1 MLTLPVPVRIFVHM
15 APTDMRKS
23 FNGLSTI
30 VTDFMNEDPLS
41 GHMFLFINRR
51 RNMAKLLYWSGD
63 GFALW
68 YKKLERG
75 TFEPP
80 AAIRSTTQD
89 ESPRLEITALQ
100 MSLLL
105 DGIELASARR
115 RRRYARVP

>member
-1 MLTLPVPVRIFVHM
+1 MLTLPVPVRIFVHT

-23 FNGLSTI
+23 FDGLSTI

-63 GFALW
+63 GYALW
-68 YKKLERG
+68 YKKLQCG

-80 AAIRSTTQD
+80 AAIRSTQD
-89 ESPRLEITALQ
+89 DSPRLEITASQ

-115 RRRYARVP
+115 RVRYAHNK

>member
-1 MLTLPVPVRIFVHM
+1 MLSLPVPVRIFVHT

-23 FNGLSTI
+23 FDGLSTI

-68 YKKLERG
+68 YKRLERG

-80 AAIRSTTQD
+80 TVIQSVED
-89 ESPRLEITALQ
+89 DSPRLEITASQ

-115 RRRYARVP
+115 RVRYTHNK

>member
-1 MLTLPVPVRIFVHM
+1 MLTLPVPVRIFVHT

-23 FNGLSTI
+23 FDGLSTI

-51 RNMAKLLYWSGD
+51 RNLAKLLYWSGD
-63 GFALW
+63 GYALW
-68 YKKLERG
+68 YKRLERG

-80 AAIRSTTQD
+80 TAIRSTQD
-89 ESPRLEITALQ
+89 TSPRMEITASQ

-115 RRRYARVP
+115 RVRYARHK